1 MHTRIRSPTRRKAGF
16 LLPIGYHDKEETDMS
31 RTKLALDVVQDL
43 HALANSLET
52 LVSAMTEDAPEETV
66 TPVQS
71 AKPEA
76 PTEPTLTLVELRA
89 FVAERSTPENRAK
102 IKEILTSHGVKK
114 LTELPEDQYA
124 AVKREVAAL

>member
-1 MHTRIRSPTRRKAGF
+1 
-16 LLPIGYHDKEETDMS
+16 MS

-43 HALANSLET
+43 HSLANSIET
-52 LVSAMTEDAPEETV
+52 LVSAMTEDAPKETIAP
-66 TPVQS
+66 TQP
-71 AKPEA
+71 AKPETSA
-76 PTEPTLTLVELRA
+76 EPTLTLVELRA